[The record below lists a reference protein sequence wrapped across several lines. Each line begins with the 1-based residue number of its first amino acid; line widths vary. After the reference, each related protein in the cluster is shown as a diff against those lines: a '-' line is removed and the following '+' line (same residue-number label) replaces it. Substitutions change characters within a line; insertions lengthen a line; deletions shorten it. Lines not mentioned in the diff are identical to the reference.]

1 MLSAPTCLPDLNPE
15 IDRWRREGQDPLRL
29 AGLVGDR
36 IGRVGRHRL
45 DRGLLTTLDVL
56 HRRHRGRDGFLDAFL
71 DAVLARRD
79 DRFGGR
85 PYLALPLVELV
96 RADLGIDPELMS
108 ALLMADVVRR
118 ERRPEHASRL
128 DARTRDTRIRHAAR
142 FVAAVD
148 PALDLRWLPG
158 PWFALTV
165 LPASLEYDEYFFIRV
180 LQAHEMVFA
189 TLRDELRGATQAL
202 RDGDLETGTAH
213 IDRANA
219 VFGRAAMLFGLV
231 TTVRPESF
239 RVFGRFSEPTIRPE
253 APSLDDITSAWRQ
266 LDAGGPP
273 AARFVCAVEK
283 LEIGLRWWRTTHRT
297 LTAGLLETVPGSA
310 DAVSAPDLLGCLGQ
324 GLIGLGGAEV
334 VPPRRPMAA

>member
-1 MLSAPTCLPDLNPE
+1 MLSAPTCLPDLNHE

-29 AGLVGDR
+29 ARLVGDR

-45 DRGLLTTLDVL
+45 DHGLLTTLDVL

-71 DAVLARRD
+71 DAVLARRS

-128 DARTRDTRIRHAAR
+128 DARTRDTRIRHASR

-165 LPASLEYDEYFFIRV
+165 LPASLEYDEYFFIRG
-180 LQAHEMVFA
+180 LQAQEMVFA
-189 TLRDELRGATQAL
+189 TLRDELRGATQSL

-213 IDRANA
+213 LDRANA
-219 VFGRAAMLFGLV
+219 VFGRVAMLFRLV

-239 RVFGRFSEPTIRPE
+239 RVFGRCSEGAIRPE
-253 APSLDDITSAWRQ
+253 APSLDDVTNAWRE
-266 LDAGGPP
+266 LDARGP
-273 AARFVCAVEK
+273 AAARLRYTVEK
-283 LEIGLRWWRTTHRT
+283 LEIGLRWWRTTQHA
-297 LTAGLLETVPGSA
+297 LTAGMLDALPGSGEA
-310 DAVSAPDLLGCLGQ
+310 ERSPERRGLGNRPL
-324 GLIGLGGAEV
+324 GLGGAEV